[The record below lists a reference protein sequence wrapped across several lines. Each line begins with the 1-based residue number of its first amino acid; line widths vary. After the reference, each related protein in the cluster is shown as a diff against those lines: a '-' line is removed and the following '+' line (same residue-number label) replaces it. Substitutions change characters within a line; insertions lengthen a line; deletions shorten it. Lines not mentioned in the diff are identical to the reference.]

1 MTNYKKHIL
10 IDLTNLNPIN
20 HGGVP
25 TFAKGIVHGFSSL
38 EEVDVSVLKKSDLN
52 SMEFNGVKT
61 ILVSDRLSKRFPKF
75 LLHFFILFNQ
85 KKIYNRLKN
94 WEINNIIKA
103 NSFDYIYTPT
113 TYLNYKIDGIPTLV
127 SLHDI
132 QEKDNPENFSML
144 ERIYRNFFVNLTL
157 DGSKKI
163 HVSSEFIKSTIV
175 RHYGRVHKKID
186 FIVVGEG
193 VDLEFFEP
201 NANKERI
208 VLFPARAWKH
218 KNHRTFFS
226 ALEKI
231 KNVDDFRF
239 VITGASIRDFEKVGV
254 QVPGNVEIAGFL
266 DLADLRSL
274 YSKAFCV
281 ISCSRYESSSLPL
294 LEGVA
299 SGCRIIASSI
309 PAHLEMAAE
318 FQFTLFDTESSE
330 DLSKAIST
338 MISDFG
344 TTNSKSVTAGNYE
357 LLRSRDWASIAG
369 DLLESLEK

>member
-10 IDLTNLNPIN
+10 IDLTNLNPMN

-38 EEVDVSVLKKSDLN
+38 EEVDVSVLKKSNLN
-52 SMEFNGVKT
+52 SIEFDGVNT
-61 ILVSDRLSKRFPKF
+61 ILVSDRLSKKVPKF
-75 LLHFFILFNQ
+75 LLLFLILINQ
-85 KKIYNRLKN
+85 KKIYKWLKN
-94 WEINNIIKA
+94 REIKTVIKA

-113 TYLNYKIDGIPTLV
+113 TYLNYKFDDIPTLV

-132 QEKDNPENFSML
+132 QEKDNPENFTMF

-163 HVSSEFIKSTIV
+163 HVSSEFIKSTILS
-175 RHYGRVHKKID
+175 HYGRMHKKID
-186 FIVVGEG
+186 FIIVGEG
-193 VDLEFFEP
+193 VDLEYFEP

-208 VLFPARAWKH
+208 FLFPARAWKH
-218 KNHRTFFS
+218 KNHQTFFS
-226 ALEKI
+226 AMEKLS
-231 KNVDDFRF
+231 NVDDFRF
-239 VITGASIRDFEKVGV
+239 VITGASIRDFEKIGL

-266 DLADLRSL
+266 ELADLKSL

-309 PAHLEMAAE
+309 PAHLEMAAK
-318 FQFTLFDTESSE
+318 FQFALFDTESSE
-330 DLSKAIST
+330 ELSKAIST
-338 MISDFG
+338 MILEFG
-344 TTNSKSVTAGNYE
+344 TTDSKSVTASNYE
-357 LLRSRDWASIAG
+357 LLRSSDWASIAG

>member
-1 MTNYKKHIL
+1 
-10 IDLTNLNPIN
+10 
-20 HGGVP
+20 
-25 TFAKGIVHGFSSL
+25 
-38 EEVDVSVLKKSDLN
+38 
-52 SMEFNGVKT
+52 
-61 ILVSDRLSKRFPKF
+61 
-75 LLHFFILFNQ
+75 LFNQ